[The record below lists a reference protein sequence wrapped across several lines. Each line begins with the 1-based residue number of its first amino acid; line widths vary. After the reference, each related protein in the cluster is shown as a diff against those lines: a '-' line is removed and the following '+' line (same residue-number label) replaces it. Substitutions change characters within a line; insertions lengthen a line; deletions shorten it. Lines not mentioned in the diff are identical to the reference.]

1 MIYGDTP
8 ESSLE
13 RFDEDKHNLFNILSS
28 GPYFKGFNELSIQP
42 GIFGKFALNFEY
54 AAERASI
61 RSFEVGVVID
71 GYYKNVDLL
80 AFADNYPVYV
90 SFYLSLQYGGKWYR

>member
-1 MIYGDTP
+1 
-8 ESSLE
+8 
-13 RFDEDKHNLFNILSS
+13 
-28 GPYFKGFNELSIQP
+28 
-42 GIFGKFALNFEY
+42 LNFEY

-61 RSFEVGVVID
+61 RSLEVGVVFD

-80 AFADNYPVYV
+80 ALADNYPVYV